1 MARYVGP
8 VCKLCRREGMKLYLK
23 GERCYSEKCAYTRRP
38 YPPGQHGQG
47 RIKLSEYAVRLREKQ
62 KVRRIYGILE
72 RQFRGYFQEA
82 NRRKGRTGEEMLSL
96 LERRLD
102 NVLHRLG
109 FASSRSEARQL
120 VRHGHVKINGK
131 RLDIPS
137 YVVRANEK
145 IELTE
150 GARKFKFVA
159 AAIAGADKRPQA
171 SWLEVDRANFNATV
185 KGAPVREDLNE
196 PEIREQLV
204 VEYYSR

>member
-47 RIKLSEYAVRLREKQ
+47 RIKLSEYAIRLREKQ
-62 KVRRIYGILE
+62 KVRRVYGVLE

-82 NRRKGRTGEEMLSL
+82 NRRKGRTGEEMLAL

-102 NVLHRLG
+102 SVVYRLG
-109 FASSRSEARQL
+109 FAASRAEARQL
-120 VRHGHVKINGK
+120 VRHGHLKVNGK
-131 RLDIPS
+131 RIDIPS
-137 YVVRANEK
+137 YATRVGDK

-150 GARKFKFVA
+150 KARKFKSVA
-159 AAIAGADKRPQA
+159 AAVAGAEKRPVTT
-171 SWLEVDRANFNATV
+171 WLDVDRAAFLGTV

>member
-1 MARYVGP
+1 MARYIGP

-62 KVRRIYGILE
+62 KVRRIYGVLE
-72 RQFRGYFQEA
+72 RQFGGYFQEA
-82 NRRKGRTGEEMLSL
+82 NRRKGRTGEEMLAL

-102 NVLHRLG
+102 NVVHRMG
-109 FASSRSEARQL
+109 FGSSRAEARQL
-120 VRHGHVKINGK
+120 VRHGHVHVNGK

-137 YVVRANEK
+137 YVVRTGDR

-150 GARKFKFVA
+150 GARKFKSVLA
-159 AAIAGADKRPQA
+159 SVGGADKRPVA
-171 SWLEVDRANFNATV
+171 SWIDVDRQAFAGAI
-185 KGAPVREDLNE
+185 KGAPIREDLNE

>member
-1 MARYVGP
+1 MARYIGP
-8 VCKLCRREGMKLYLK
+8 VCRLCRREGMKLYLK

-62 KVRRIYGILE
+62 KVRRIYGVLE

-82 NRRKGRTGEEMLSL
+82 NRRKGRTGEEMLAL

-102 NVLHRLG
+102 NVVYRMG
-109 FASSRSEARQL
+109 FGSSRPEARHL
-120 VRHGHVKINGK
+120 VRHGHVKVNGK

-137 YVVRANEK
+137 YVVRTGDR

-150 GARKFKFVA
+150 DSRKFKNVTASVA
-159 AAIAGADKRPQA
+159 SADKRPVA
-171 SWLEVDRANFNATV
+171 TWLEVDRGAFTGTV
-185 KGAPVREDLNE
+185 KSPPVREDLNE

>member
-23 GERCYSEKCAYTRRP
+23 GERCYSEKCAQTRRP

-62 KVRRIYGILE
+62 KVRRVYGVLE
-72 RQFRGYFQEA
+72 RQFAGYFKEA
-82 NRRKGRTGEEMLSL
+82 SRRKGRTGEEMLAL

-102 NVLHRLG
+102 NAVHRLG
-109 FASSRSEARQL
+109 FAASRAESRQL
-120 VRHGHVKINGK
+120 VRHGHVQVNGK

-137 YVVRANEK
+137 YVVRVNDT
-145 IELTE
+145 ITLTE

-159 AAIAGADKRPQA
+159 AAITGADKRPVA
-171 SWLEVDRANFNATV
+171 SWLEADRANFTGTV
-185 KGAPVREDLNE
+185 KGPPVREDLNE

>member
-1 MARYVGP
+1 M
-8 VCKLCRREGMKLYLK
+8 
-23 GERCYSEKCAYTRRP
+23 
-38 YPPGQHGQG
+38 
-47 RIKLSEYAVRLREKQ
+47 
-62 KVRRIYGILE
+62 
-72 RQFRGYFQEA
+72 
-82 NRRKGRTGEEMLSL
+82 
-96 LERRLD
+96 
-102 NVLHRLG
+102 
-109 FASSRSEARQL
+109 
-120 VRHGHVKINGK
+120 KINGK

-145 IELTE
+145 IELAE

-185 KGAPVREDLNE
+185 KGPPVREDLNE

>member
-1 MARYVGP
+1 
-8 VCKLCRREGMKLYLK
+8 MKLYLK
-23 GERCYSEKCAYTRRP
+23 GERCYSEKCSVTRRP

-82 NRRKGRTGEEMLSL
+82 NRRKGRTGEEMLAL

-102 NVLHRLG
+102 NVVHRLG
-109 FASSRSEARQL
+109 FAASRAEGRQL
-120 VRHGHVKINGK
+120 VRHGHVKVNGK

-137 YVVRANEK
+137 YVVKAGDQ
-145 IELTE
+145 ILLDE
-150 GARKFKFVA
+150 GAKKFKFVA
-159 AAIAGADKRPQA
+159 AAIAGADKRPIA
-171 SWLEVDRANFNATV
+171 SWLEADRANFAGSV
-185 KGAPVREDLNE
+185 KSPPVREDLNE